1 MKLNSIYKSIVT
13 LVVSLLLPA
22 TLHAEDAAPKVYKVG
37 DKVEAFQ
44 SKDKFD
50 NQYTFQAGTNF
61 LLVSFD
67 MSTGKK
73 ANKSLAEKGAEYLG
87 KNKAVY
93 MANIH
98 GMPGIGR
105 AFAIPKMK
113 KYPHPIIL
121 ADDENLIAK
130 FPSQEG
136 KVTVLK
142 LNTAGKIQKVSYWD
156 PATEKVDD
164 YLK

>member
-1 MKLNSIYKSIVT
+1 MCKSIIT
-13 LVVSLLLPA
+13 LAVSFLLPVLA
-22 TLHAEDAAPKVYKVG
+22 HAEDAAVNLYKVG

-50 NQYTFQAGTNF
+50 KPYTFKTGTGY

-73 ANKSLAEKGAEYLG
+73 ANKALAEKGAEYLG
-87 KNKAVY
+87 QHKAVY

-113 KYPHPIIL
+113 RYPHPIIL
-121 ADDENLIAK
+121 ADDEKLIAK

-142 LNTAGKIQKVSYWD
+142 LSSSGKIEKVSYWD
-156 PATEKVDD
+156 PSAEKVEDF
-164 YLK
+164 LK